1 MKKSVKRNIKLWS
14 LYQEVGKTIENIAK
28 ESNEKRV
35 LPETGDA
42 IIF

>member
-1 MKKSVKRNIKLWS
+1 MKKSVSKNTKLWS
-14 LYQEVGKTIENIAK
+14 LYQEVGKTIEKIAE
-28 ESNEKRV
+28 ESNGKRV